1 MGFVKRAL
9 AIFVCILN
17 VSCRGGKAPAAASAP
32 KPLLGTFIDLEPGW
46 RLRVVTPLIAG
57 GGFQVKSTQAEEQG
71 KTITMKAGQDFLGF
85 ETAYYGVREG
95 LKVQFETAEVTRD
108 GKTSPQPKPVHPLF
122 AMRRGMKQIRLVFL
136 ERGSDTTHDMAVLT
150 GRDRREL
157 DTLTVRL
164 QTSPSTG
171 CQRSC
176 AWVPSGI
183 AVRPE
188 LQKSGIWL
196 PAR

>member
-1 MGFVKRAL
+1 MLICVLTVG
-9 AIFVCILN
+9 
-17 VSCRGGKAPAAASAP
+17 CRSGKVPAAATAP
-32 KPLLGTFIDLEPGW
+32 KPLAGSFVDLEPGW
-46 RLRVVTPLIAG
+46 RLRVITPLIAG
-57 GGFQVKSTQAEEQG
+57 GGYQVKSATAQEQG
-71 KTITMKAGQDFLGF
+71 NNITLRAAQDFLGF

-108 GKTSPQPKPVHPLF
+108 GKSVPQPKPVHPLF
-122 AMRRGMKQIRLVFL
+122 AMRRGMKQMRLVFL
-136 ERGSDTTHDMAVLT
+136 ERASDTTHDMAVIT

-171 CQRSC
+171 CQKGC
-176 AWVPSGI
+176 EWVPAGI